1 MVFTVKHNLAR
12 LSSTNKKSGMK
23 KISNTRK
30 KDKFK
35 IFLAERGKI
44 LISNVS
50 FSTPHIAF
58 WFDTTGKYTA
68 KKQFISSFW

>member
-1 MVFTVKHNLAR
+1 MGMFTVKHNLAR
-12 LSSTNKKSGMK
+12 LSSTNEKSGMK

-35 IFLAERGKI
+35 IVLAKRGKI

-50 FSTPHIAF
+50 FSTPHTAF
-58 WFDTTGKYTA
+58 WFDTIGKYIA
-68 KKQFISSFW
+68 KKKKT